1 MEKDKNIPE
10 EFTKSLQVAVCATI
24 GALALS
30 FSTHHILAPELPKGH
45 KITTKDLTH
54 HFERE
59 REVLHGHVSYGRTRY
74 AVVGGGAE

>member
-1 MEKDKNIPE
+1 MEKEHRPTE
-10 EFTKSLQVAVCATI
+10 EFTKGLKVAVGATI

-30 FSTHHILAPELPKGH
+30 FSTHHILAPELPRGH
-45 KITTKDLTH
+45 KITAKDLTH

-74 AVVGGGAE
+74 AVVSGAAE